1 MHENDVSL
9 DENVRRQ
16 LEETGD
22 VDILVGV
29 LCKNVEATILHVL
42 NTVSEGLHTYFPEYR
57 TAIAVTDGF
66 SEDRTLDLAELFKP
80 HNGIAKIITRDMTP
94 GGKGAGVRTI
104 MEIAH
109 ELDAK
114 SLVMV
119 DGDLLS
125 IKPTW
130 LQEFSYP
137 VLCGRAELIVPYYI
151 RDKYDGVIT
160 NILAYPFTRALYGQD
175 IRQPLAGE
183 FGMSQELYETLR
195 RHPLFPYDF
204 GIDVFIVTTAAAEH
218 MRIREGIYSLK
229 IHESTTRYL
238 EPEELLV
245 PMFRQ
250 VTGQM
255 FELADFYRDVWR
267 NRCNDGGHYG
277 HKEFFTQNPV
287 PVNLDLQRLACSF
300 RQEFPLHRNRL
311 RSMLPSRLVDRL
323 DRCMDD
329 LDQFDAELWAESVYS
344 LAIAYRQAES
354 RDEKTAILEATKA
367 LWFGRF
373 VSYAHETAD
382 MDMDEAEAVI
392 QHQARVFDDIFEEYM
407 LPPQDT

>member
-1 MHENDVSL
+1 MNDRDFSL
-9 DENVRRQ
+9 EEHVRQQ
-16 LEETGD
+16 LEKLGS

-42 NTVSEGLHTYFPEYR
+42 NTVSDGLHKYFPEYK

-66 SEDRTLDLAELFKP
+66 SEDRTLDLARLFRP
-80 HNGIAKIITRDMTP
+80 HKGIGKIITRDMAA

-104 MEIAH
+104 MELAH

-160 NILAYPFTRALYGQD
+160 NILAYPFTRALYGRD

-183 FGMSQELYETLR
+183 FGMSRELYETLR

-218 MRIREGIYSLK
+218 MRIREAIYSLK

-255 FELADFYRDVWR
+255 FEMAGFYQDVWR
-267 NRCNDGGHYG
+267 SRCNDGGHHG

-287 PVNLDLQRLACSF
+287 PVNLDLDRLTRSF
-300 RQEFPLHRNRL
+300 RQEFTEHRDDLKRF
-311 RSMLPSRLVDRL
+311 LPVSLVDRL
-323 DRCMDD
+323 HGCVDD
-329 LDQFDAELWAESVYS
+329 LDRFDAELWAASVYS
-344 LAIAYRQAES
+344 LATAHRRAS
-354 RDEKTAILEATKA
+354 PSEKKA
-367 LWFGRF
+367 VIEVMKTLWFGRF
-373 VSYAHETAD
+373 VSYAHETAG
-382 MDMDEAEAVI
+382 MDLDDAEEVI
-392 QHQARVFDDIFEEYM
+392 QHQARVFDDTFEDYM
-407 LPPQDT
+407 LMPQQP

>member
-1 MHENDVSL
+1 MNDRDFSL
-9 DENVRRQ
+9 DETVREQ
-16 LEETGD
+16 LDEIGR

-42 NTVSEGLHTYFPEYR
+42 NTVSDGLHKYFPEYR

-80 HNGIAKIITRDMTP
+80 HNGIAKVITRDMAT
-94 GGKGAGVRTI
+94 GGKGAGVRTV

-183 FGMSQELYETLR
+183 FGMSRELYETLR
-195 RHPLFPYDF
+195 GHPLFPYDF
-204 GIDVFIVTTAAAEH
+204 GIDVFIVTTAAAEQ

-255 FELADFYRDVWR
+255 FEMAGFYQDVWR
-267 NRCNDGGHYG
+267 SRCNDGGHHG

-287 PVNLDLQRLACSF
+287 PVNLDLEKLTRSF
-300 RQEFPLHRNRL
+300 RQEFTEHRDDLHRF
-311 RSMLPSRLVDRL
+311 LPASHVDRL
-323 DRCMDD
+323 HGCVDD
-329 LDQFDAELWAESVYS
+329 LDRFDAELWAHSVYS
-344 LAIAYRQAES
+344 LATAYRQADPS
-354 RDEKTAILEATKA
+354 EKKTIIEVMKT

-382 MDMDEAEAVI
+382 MDMDDAEAVI
-392 QHQARVFDDIFEEYM
+392 QHQARVFDDTFEDYM
-407 LPPQDT
+407 LTPRQP

>member
-1 MHENDVSL
+1 MNDRDFSL
-9 DENVRRQ
+9 DENVRDQ
-16 LEETGD
+16 LDDTGP

-42 NTVSEGLHTYFPEYR
+42 NTVSDGLHKYFPEYK

-66 SEDRTLDLAELFKP
+66 SQDRTLDLAELFKP
-80 HNGIAKIITRDMTP
+80 HNDIAKIITRDMAT
-94 GGKGAGVRTI
+94 GGKGAGARTV

-109 ELDAK
+109 ELGAK

-125 IKPTW
+125 IRPTW

-195 RHPLFPYDF
+195 QHPLFPHDF

-255 FELADFYRDVWR
+255 FEMADFYQDVWR
-267 NRCNDGGHYG
+267 TRCDHDGHHG

-287 PVNLDLQRLACSF
+287 PVNLDLQKLTRTF
-300 RQEFPLHRNRL
+300 REEFSGHRNHMQQIL
-311 RSMLPSRLVDRL
+311 SETLVDRL
-323 DRCMDD
+323 ELVVTD
-329 LDQFDAELWAESVYS
+329 LDRFDAELWATSVYT
-344 LAIAYRQAES
+344 LATAYRQTVTLEQK
-354 RDEKTAILEATKA
+354 ETILEIMKT
-367 LWFGRF
+367 LWLGRF

-382 MDMDEAEAVI
+382 MDMDEAESVI
-392 QHQARVFDDIFEEYM
+392 QRQARVFDDLFEEQM
-407 LPPQDT
+407 LASQDA

>member
-1 MHENDVSL
+1 MNDRDFSL
-9 DENVRRQ
+9 DENVREQ
-16 LEETGD
+16 LDEVGR

-42 NTVSEGLHTYFPEYR
+42 NTVSDGLHKYFPEYR

-80 HNGIAKIITRDMTP
+80 HNGIAKVITRDMAT
-94 GGKGAGVRTI
+94 GGKGAGVRTV

-183 FGMSQELYETLR
+183 FGMSRELYETLR
-195 RHPLFPYDF
+195 GHPLFPYDF
-204 GIDVFIVTTAAAEH
+204 GIDVFIVTTAAAEQ

-255 FELADFYRDVWR
+255 FEMAGFYQDVWR
-267 NRCNDGGHYG
+267 SRCNDGGHHG

-287 PVNLDLQRLACSF
+287 PVNLDLEKLTRSF
-300 RQEFPLHRNRL
+300 RQEFTEHRDDLHRF
-311 RSMLPSRLVDRL
+311 LPASHVDRL
-323 DRCMDD
+323 HGCVDD
-329 LDQFDAELWAESVYS
+329 LDRFDAELWAHSVYS
-344 LAIAYRQAES
+344 LATAYRQADPS
-354 RDEKTAILEATKA
+354 EKKTIIEVMKT

-382 MDMDEAEAVI
+382 MDMDDAEAVI
-392 QHQARVFDDIFEEYM
+392 QHQARVFDDTFEDYM
-407 LPPQDT
+407 LTPRQP

>member
-1 MHENDVSL
+1 MNDMDFSL
-9 DENVRRQ
+9 DENVRAQ
-16 LEETGD
+16 LEGTEP

-29 LCKNVEATILHVL
+29 LCKDVEATILHVL
-42 NTVSEGLHTYFPEYR
+42 NTVSDGLHKYFPEYK

-80 HNGIAKIITRDMTP
+80 HKGIQKIITRDMAR
-94 GGKGAGVRTI
+94 GGKGAGVRTVI
-104 MEIAH
+104 EIAH

-125 IKPTW
+125 IRPTW

-183 FGMSQELYETLR
+183 FGMSRELYETLR

-255 FELADFYRDVWR
+255 FKMADFYQDVWR
-267 NRCNDGGHYG
+267 NRCNDGSHHG

-287 PVNLDLQRLACSF
+287 PVNLDLQKLTRSF
-300 RQEFPLHRNRL
+300 RQEFPERREYMRQVMPAALVNRL
-311 RSMLPSRLVDRL
+311 AETVEDL
-323 DRCMDD
+323 DR
-329 LDQFDAELWAESVYS
+329 FDAELWAESVYT
-344 LAIAYRQAES
+344 LATAYKRADVTSQKETIL
-354 RDEKTAILEATKA
+354 DVMKT

-382 MDMDEAEAVI
+382 MDMDEAESVI
-392 QHQARVFDDIFEEYM
+392 QHQARVFDDLFEEKM
-407 LPPQDT
+407 LAPRNQ